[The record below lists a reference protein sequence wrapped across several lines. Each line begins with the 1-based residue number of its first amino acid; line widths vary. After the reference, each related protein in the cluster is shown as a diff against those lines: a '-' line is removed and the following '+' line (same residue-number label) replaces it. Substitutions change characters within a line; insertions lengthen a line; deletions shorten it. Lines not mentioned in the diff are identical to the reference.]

1 MHGAARGH
9 RLGAVCRP
17 ARQPGVRRCRRS
29 LLLPPSPLTPADEE
43 APLAERREGLED
55 YGFACACAKCEAEE
69 LAEQL
74 GVL

>member
-1 MHGAARGH
+1 M
-9 RLGAVCRP
+9 
-17 ARQPGVRRCRRS
+17 RRCRRS